1 MSTVNPNLH
10 NQILVHNQQTD
21 IPVLT
26 SQQEEY
32 MRFGEIS
39 SGDKKYQINSGYTN
53 ILVLFVIFVFGIWVF
68 VIILKTI
75 FGIDLTDTKSQRNK
89 LIIGGIALSSTLWI
103 MNIITSGNIGKFG
116 KRIEKGD
123 RAEVKG
129 LKRLERRFS
138 Q

>member
-1 MSTVNPNLH
+1 MSTVNPNLY

-32 MRFGEIS
+32 MRFGEVS